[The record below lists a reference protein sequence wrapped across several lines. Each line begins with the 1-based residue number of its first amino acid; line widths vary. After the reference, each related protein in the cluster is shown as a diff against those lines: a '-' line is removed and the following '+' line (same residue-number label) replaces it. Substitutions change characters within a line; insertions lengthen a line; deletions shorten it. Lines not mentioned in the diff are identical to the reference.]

1 MAVAKVLLAEDDT
14 TMVSLLTTLL
24 GMEGFQ
30 VAALLPD
37 DPDVQTAVRRE
48 KPDIVLLD
56 VHLPGQNGVDII
68 RDLRKHADTRGLRVV
83 MSSGLNLKSECMSAG
98 ADAFIQKPYMPD
110 DLLRLLK
117 V

>member
-1 MAVAKVLLAEDDT
+1 MVKVLLAEDDA
-14 TMVSLLTTLL
+14 TMVGLLTTLL

-30 VAALLPD
+30 VAALRPE

-48 KPDIVLLD
+48 RPDIVLLD
-56 VHLPGQNGVDII
+56 VHLPGQNGVDIV
-68 RDLRKHADTRGLRVV
+68 RDLRQHDDTRGLRVV
-83 MSSGLNLKSECMSAG
+83 MSSGLNLKTECMAGG

-110 DLLRLLK
+110 DLIRLLR